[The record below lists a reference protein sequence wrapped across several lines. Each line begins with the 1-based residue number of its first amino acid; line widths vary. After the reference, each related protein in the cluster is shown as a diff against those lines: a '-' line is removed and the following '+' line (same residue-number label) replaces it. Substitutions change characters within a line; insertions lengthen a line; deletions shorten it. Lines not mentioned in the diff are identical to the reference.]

1 MRTWVRHRF
10 LVGSVLLIF
19 LVFCVVF
26 FVFVFVLFVIV
37 LFLVCPILPMSVS
50 GLSVLHCPFSFVYR
64 LITHYNVVE
73 IGETKQRDH
82 FIAGKTSVSL
92 LLGTYNLE
100 TLLDNNEHGFY
111 FFLASLLVIKSK
123 TT

>member
-1 MRTWVRHRF
+1 MF
-10 LVGSVLLIF
+10 
-19 LVFCVVF
+19 
-26 FVFVFVLFVIV
+26 
-37 LFLVCPILPMSVS
+37 VS
-50 GLSVLHCPFSFVYR
+50 GLSVLHCPFSFVYC
-64 LITHYNVVE
+64 LITHNNVVE

>member
-1 MRTWVRHRF
+1 MLCFGGVCVDHLFSFLCCVFGVASVLLIFLVFCVVF

-26 FVFVFVLFVIV
+26 FVFAFVLFVIV
-37 LFLVCPILPMSVS
+37 LFLVCPILPLSVS

-92 LLGTYNLE
+92 LLGT
-100 TLLDNNEHGFY
+100 
-111 FFLASLLVIKSK
+111 
-123 TT
+123 